1 MEGQI
6 YQGETVSATGAQ
18 DFDLSFI
25 DRDSGGDLNY
35 LDALWIDYSITAL
48 TQGAGSGATVKEIH
62 DTISN
67 VQLQANGSWG
77 PEALSGS
84 DLAAIH
90 YHARGNAFPWVDA
103 NGDATVAAGAGPVA
117 RRFVVPIFCP
127 ALFGRQGTEFTPLA
141 EVINSG
147 IVKANFANPD
157 ADTTTFTF
165 AATMFAFCH
174 REAKIKAVAPL
185 HYTKQTLKS
194 SNASLPIRGPA
205 LLVQHGL
212 WKPGSNRTAAEVTEV
227 VLKSGNQSILSLA
240 DPTNTF
246 NPALWQNPEVT
257 SIRLVRHFADPV
269 GGTNI
274 NYLPLVPNGKQRETS
289 ISEMASGLSFD
300 QNLLGSLTASQYQNL
315 SVWAEALEDTEVER
329 QWASVGAIG
338 SAAAGSPHTMN
349 GNANANDRL
358 YPYLP
363 RVFSNPAAVV
373 KT

>member
-1 MEGQI
+1 MEGQT

-35 LDALWIDYSITAL
+35 LDALWIDFSITAL

-62 DTISN
+62 DSISN
-67 VQLQANGSWG
+67 VQIQSNGPWG

-84 DLAAIH
+84 DLAALH
-90 YHARGNAFPWVDA
+90 YHARGMAFPWTDA

-117 RRFVVPIFCP
+117 RRFIVPIFCP
-127 ALFGRQGTEFTPLA
+127 AWFGREGTEFTPLA
-141 EVINSG
+141 ECLNSG
-147 IVKANFANPD
+147 ILKANFANPD

-165 AATMFAFCH
+165 AATLFAMCH

-205 LLVQHGL
+205 LLVQHGVY
-212 WKPGSNRTAAEVTEV
+212 KPAASRTAAEITEV
-227 VLKSGNQSILSLA
+227 MLKSGNQSILTLSDA
-240 DPTNTF
+240 TNLY
-246 NPALWQNPEVT
+246 NPWLWQNPEVT
-257 SIRLVRHFADPV
+257 SMRIVRHFADPV

-274 NYLPLVPNGKQRETS
+274 NYLPLTPNGRQKDTS
-289 ISEMASGLSFD
+289 LSEMASGLSFD

-338 SAAAGSPHTMN
+338 SAKDGSEATRN
-349 GNANANDRL
+349 GNANANNRL

-363 RVFSNPAAVV
+363 RVFSAGAVA
-373 KT
+373 KS